1 MSEERTEKKHLNSS
15 IVFNGVRVV
24 QFLIYCVVFY
34 RSLLFCSFSLIFVF
48 STFLQFT
55 ASDYPISIFK
65 LYLHFF
71 LSNGVIRVKRNFQP
85 YLSYINC
92 ASPTPNINT
101 PKERGRFKLRFIQ
114 CVFSFI
120 ILFDLYH
127 MVNLFRSLSYSQAIK
142 IFIIWSIYLDLYH
155 IVKLLRSLSYGQS
168 I

>member
-71 LSNGVIRVKRNFQP
+71 LSNGVIRVKRNFQL
-85 YLSYINC
+85 YLNYINC

-101 PKERGRFKLRFIQ
+101 PKERARFKLRFIQ
-114 CVFSFI
+114 CVFFPHHFI
-120 ILFDLYH
+120 W
-127 MVNLFRSLSYSQAIK
+127 SLSYGQDIK

-155 IVKLLRSLSYGQS
+155 MI
-168 I
+168 